1 MILPHAI
8 PNCRAMVSFLLPV
21 ILSLWVTAV
30 PGKCLPE
37 ATAVTNRKYV
47 RTLLGQDSALK
58 FVALEPSFAQVLTAV
73 AQVITEEILGYHVV
87 IENHSNSWNGWI
99 SLAGCRE
106 TDAGVDCDV
115 DLNHIVIGTIHGNA
129 YPELHGEMPLD
140 LGSLGFRKEER
151 FWIKDLIQ
159 STAFNE
165 KGLVLEHFRTGLDW
179 KLLTLKT
186 VQMNDSSFEPCH

>member
-8 PNCRAMVSFLLPV
+8 PNCRAMVSILLPV

-47 RTLLGQDSALK
+47 RTLLGQDSAIK

-87 IENHSNSWNGWI
+87 IENHSSSWNGWI

-115 DLNHIVIGTIHGNA
+115 DLNHIVIGTVHGNA
-129 YPELHGEMPLD
+129 YPELPHGEMPLD

-179 KLLTLKT
+179 KLLTLKP
-186 VQMNDSSFEPCH
+186 FI